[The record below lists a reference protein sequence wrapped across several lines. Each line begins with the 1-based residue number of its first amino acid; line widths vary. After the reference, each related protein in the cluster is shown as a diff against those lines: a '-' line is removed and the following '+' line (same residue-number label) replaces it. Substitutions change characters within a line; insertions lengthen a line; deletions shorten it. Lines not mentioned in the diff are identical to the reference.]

1 MQLGGIL
8 AETGMPSFAAG
19 LAVLIT
25 GLALF
30 DPVAQLVG
38 GHGVSF
44 NPATSACFAAAGKG
58 SWRSHAQRMVRLR
71 LVLSICF
78 SSCRMQATLPE
89 RHHVS
94 TVSVYGWLKLYM

>member
-8 AETGMPSFAAG
+8 AETGIPSFAAG

-71 LVLSICF
+71 LVLSTCF
-78 SSCRMQATLPE
+78 SSCRTASHTAE
-89 RHHVS
+89 
-94 TVSVYGWLKLYM
+94 KA